1 VSLSQASFLSLSSY
15 FAFAYLLSMYALAL
29 AAFSLVLLLA
39 PWFVWAVPVVAAPGY
54 AYPVAANYGEGEAL
68 LGEPDGT

>member
-1 VSLSQASFLSLSSY
+1 
-15 FAFAYLLSMYALAL
+15 MYALAL

-39 PWFVWAVPVVAAPGY
+39 PWFVWAVPVVAPPGY